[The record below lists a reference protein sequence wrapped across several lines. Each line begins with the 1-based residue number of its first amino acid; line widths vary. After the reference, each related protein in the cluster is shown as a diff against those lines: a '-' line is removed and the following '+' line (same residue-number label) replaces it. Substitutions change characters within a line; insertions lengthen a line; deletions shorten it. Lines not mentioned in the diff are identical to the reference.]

1 MGGWSFGHTRRS
13 SAREALDAAGAWGK
27 LYAAMQ
33 RELTYAIAPAGPSD
47 AAALARLH
55 VDTWRETYAG
65 ILPSIYL
72 ERMSSALHEHRWR
85 QRLLST
91 REATLAAEG
100 HKGLVGYVSAERS
113 RRSRTG
119 VEAEITTLYVLKQAQ
134 GRGLGRELFTGAARV
149 MAARGAT
156 SLVVW
161 VLRDNLKARA
171 FYERLGGRREDVGN
185 EYVGG
190 AVVASVLYRWPD
202 LRGWLAA

>member
-1 MGGWSFGHTRRS
+1 
-13 SAREALDAAGAWGK
+13 
-27 LYAAMQ
+27 MQ

-47 AAALARLH
+47 AAALARVH
-55 VDTWRETYAG
+55 VDAWRETYAG

-134 GRGLGRELFTGAARV
+134 GRGLGRDLFTAAARV

-202 LRGWLAA
+202 LKGWLAS

>member
-1 MGGWSFGHTRRS
+1 
-13 SAREALDAAGAWGK
+13 
-27 LYAAMQ
+27 MQ

-47 AAALARLH
+47 AAALARVH
-55 VDTWRETYAG
+55 VDAWRETYAG
-65 ILPSIYL
+65 ILPSVYL

-113 RRSRTG
+113 RRSRAG
-119 VEAEITTLYVLKQAQ
+119 VEAEITTLYVLRAAQ
-134 GRGLGRELFTGAARV
+134 GHGLGRELFTAAARV

-161 VLRDNLKARA
+161 VLRDNLKARG

-202 LRGWLAA
+202 LQGWLAA

>member
-1 MGGWSFGHTRRS
+1 
-13 SAREALDAAGAWGK
+13 
-27 LYAAMQ
+27 MQ
-33 RELTYAIAPAGPSD
+33 LELTHAIAPAGPAD

-55 VDTWRETYAG
+55 VETWRETYAG
-65 ILPSIYL
+65 LLPRTYL

-85 QRLLST
+85 QRLAST

-100 HKGLVGYVSAERS
+100 PDGLVGYVSAERARGAKS
-113 RRSRTG
+113 G
-119 VEAEITTLYVLKQAQ
+119 AEAEITTLYVLKRAQ
-134 GRGLGRELFTGAARV
+134 GAGLGRELFTAAARV

-161 VLRDNLKARA
+161 VLRDNLDARA
-171 FYERLGGRREDVGN
+171 FYERLGGRRDDVGN